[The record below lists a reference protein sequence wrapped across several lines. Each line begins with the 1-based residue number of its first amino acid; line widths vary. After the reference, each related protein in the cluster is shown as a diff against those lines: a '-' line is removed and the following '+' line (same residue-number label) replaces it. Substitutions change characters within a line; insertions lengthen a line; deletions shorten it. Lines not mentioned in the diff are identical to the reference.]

1 MKLGIPGI
9 GKDKADSSQG
19 TVIDLAKRS
28 VVVIGYRSA
37 GKTTFMGLLA
47 VHIDYLA
54 SIDERI
60 SYIFKPGVYD
70 FPLPKWYEILAKLR
84 NGEPLPPTEVTKK
97 PYVGRLVVRYPKLL
111 GSGEINLPIVDLAGE
126 LYHPIM
132 EFFLN
137 SKSEDFDYNK
147 WNEELRERLENL
159 GITKDDLKYIYDFIF
174 KAKAY
179 LILINLDQALSA
191 VSPDYSRDSAAK
203 DDSEIKSLLGR
214 YFTIVVNLV
223 NYRLERED
231 RPRLGI
237 VLTHYDKANWYI
249 ESHLGYD
256 VWEKYDDRMRLM
268 RHIAPEIPNQLRSLD
283 KNVPIFI
290 SYYGPRRG
298 SPGTIRLP
306 NYPQKEYDA
315 IFDWIKEALK

>member
-37 GKTTFMGLLA
+37 GKTTFMGLLTI
-47 VHIDYLA
+47 HIDYLA

-60 SYIFKPGVYD
+60 SYIFKPGAYD

-111 GSGEINLPIVDLAGE
+111 GSGEFNLPMVDLAGE

-137 SKSEDFDYNK
+137 SKSEDFDYK
-147 WNEELRERLENL
+147 RWNEELRERLENL

-191 VSPDYSRDSAAK
+191 VSPDYSRNSAAK
-203 DDSEIKSLLGR
+203 DDPEIKSLLGR
-214 YFTIVVNLV
+214 YFNVVVNLV

-249 ESHLGYD
+249 ESHLGYN

-268 RHIAPEIPNQLRSLD
+268 TYIAPEIPNQLRNLN

-290 SYYGPRRG
+290 SYYGPRREP
-298 SPGTIRLP
+298 PGGIRLP
-306 NYPQKEYDA
+306 DYPQKEYDA

>member
-9 GKDKADSSQG
+9 GKNKGDSSQG
-19 TVIDLAKRS
+19 PVIDLAKRS

-47 VHIDYLA
+47 IHIDYLA

-97 PYVGRLVVRYPKLL
+97 PYVGRLIVRYPKLI
-111 GSGEINLPIVDLAGE
+111 GSGEFNLPMVDLAGE

-132 EFFLN
+132 EFFFN
-137 SKSEDFDYNK
+137 SKSEDFDYNR
-147 WNEELRERLENL
+147 WNEELKERLENL
-159 GITKDDLKYIYDFIF
+159 NINKDDLKYIYDFIF

-191 VSPDYSRDSAAK
+191 VSPDYSRNSATK
-203 DDSEIKSLLGR
+203 DDPEIKSLLGR
-214 YFTIVVNLV
+214 YFNVVVNLV
-223 NYRLERED
+223 NYRLERID
-231 RPRLGI
+231 RPHVGI
-237 VLTHYDKANWYI
+237 VLTHYDKAREFI
-249 ESHLGYD
+249 EVNLGYN
-256 VWEKYDDRMRLM
+256 VLEKYDDRMRLM
-268 RHIAPEIPNQLRSLD
+268 KHIAPEIPNQLRNLD

-290 SYYGPRRG
+290 SYYGPRQG
-298 SPGTIRLP
+298 PPGGIRLP